1 MKKTRLWT
9 TAIAATVFTAGSL
22 LLTAPAQAAGTLTV
36 GAGSI
41 TAALDSNESVY
52 FCNTSSCNGTTALY
66 VSSSGTFT
74 TGSQVL
80 FATGSGQTGL
90 TQLPAGTY
98 TVVILTTPNGTLIA
112 SESNVVIGDGGGAS
126 SDAAASAPVEVS
138 LSLDLATSGASCKEG
153 SAATGLMGSWLSLPA
168 AGDCSSTT
176 NPKAKL
182 LGWSTDANFPVELA
196 QSQVNKGWGV
206 IDDVFG
212 GVRMIFIPA
221 GQATYVSGPNSLFPI
236 WSR

>member
-1 MKKTRLWT
+1 MKKRRLWT
-9 TAIAATVFTAGSL
+9 AAIAATALTAGSL
-22 LLTAPAQAAGTLTV
+22 LLAAPAQAAGTLTV

-41 TAALDSNESVY
+41 TATLDSNESVY

-98 TVVILTTPNGTLIA
+98 TVVILTTSGTLIT

-126 SDAAASAPVEVS
+126 SDAATSAPVEAS
-138 LSLDLATSGASCKEG
+138 LSLDLAASGASCKSG
-153 SAATGLMGSWLSLPA
+153 SAAKGFVGSWLTLPS
-168 AGDCSSTT
+168 AGDCTSTT
-176 NPKAKL
+176 KPDAKL
-182 LGWSTDANFPVELA
+182 LGWSTHANFPVERA
-196 QSQVNKGWGV
+196 QSQVNKGWGAIDEV
-206 IDDVFG
+206 IN

-221 GQATYVSGPNSLFPI
+221 GQATFISGPNSLHPI
-236 WSR
+236 WAN